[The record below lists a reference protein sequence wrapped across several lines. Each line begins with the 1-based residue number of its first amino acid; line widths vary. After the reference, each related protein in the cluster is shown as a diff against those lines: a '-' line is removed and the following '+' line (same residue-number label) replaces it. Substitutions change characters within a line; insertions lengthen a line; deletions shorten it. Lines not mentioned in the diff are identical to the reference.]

1 MNPLVS
7 GILPIDKV
15 AGVTSHDV
23 VALVR
28 RHLQADR
35 VGHAG
40 TLDPAAV
47 GVLLILIGEATKLM
61 PYVSD
66 QTKEYVVTVRFGVTT
81 DTQDLEGRR
90 LSEVAVPPFTVGDIE
105 RLAKRFVGRIRQVP
119 PMYSAVHHQGRRLYE
134 LAREGREVAR
144 EPREVVVHSI
154 VVEAVEPPVA
164 RLRVVCGKGTYVRA
178 LAADIGEAFGCGGV
192 VERIERVRVGAFR
205 RDAAV
210 SSADIAEIPAP
221 TLWSRVMPPESG
233 LSGWSVVDLDA
244 AGARQFVNGQPAA
257 TYRTES
263 SPILVRVHES
273 GGPLLG
279 VGELACGS
287 VKPVRVLHADRPGA
301 RVLPA

>member
-66 QTKEYVVTVRFGVTT
+66 QTKEYVVAVRFGVTT

-90 LSEVAVPPFTVGDIE
+90 LSEVAVPPFTVGDID
-105 RLAKRFVGRIRQVP
+105 RLAKRFVGRIRQDPGVP
-119 PMYSAVHHQGRRLYE
+119 DGRGLALFVSGDNLRKGAALNTIQIAE
-134 LAREGREVAR
+134 L
-144 EPREVVVHSI
+144 
-154 VVEAVEPPVA
+154 
-164 RLRVVCGKGTYVRA
+164 
-178 LAADIGEAFGCGGV
+178 LAA
-192 VERIERVRVGAFR
+192 
-205 RDAAV
+205 
-210 SSADIAEIPAP
+210 
-221 TLWSRVMPPESG
+221 
-233 LSGWSVVDLDA
+233 
-244 AGARQFVNGQPAA
+244 
-257 TYRTES
+257 
-263 SPILVRVHES
+263 
-273 GGPLLG
+273 
-279 VGELACGS
+279 EL
-287 VKPVRVLHADRPGA
+287 
-301 RVLPA
+301 